1 MEWRNL
7 SDEAKGVI
15 EWAVDPFTDKKE
27 TITIKVGG
35 LFHRDC
41 FGGLSAEQLKL
52 GNVNILIT
60 EELYKEILKY
70 VTQSEDMEYEQLGE
84 KLVFR
89 LKDGV
94 EI

>member
-7 SDEAKGVI
+7 SDEAQSII
-15 EWAVDPFTDKKE
+15 EWVVNPLD
-27 TITIKVGG
+27 
-35 LFHRDC
+35 
-41 FGGLSAEQLKL
+41 
-52 GNVNILIT
+52 NVNILIT
-60 EELYKEILKY
+60 EELYKEISKY
-70 VTQSEDMEYEQLGE
+70 VTQSEDMEYEQSDK